1 MTATGIKE
9 KVVAQRVA
17 WIEEMLRGVAAL
29 PLDTFD
35 RFVADPRNVAAAD
48 SYVRRSLEAL
58 LDLGRHILAKGFGRA
73 VSEYREV
80 ARQLLAAGVLTEDDA
95 RVLGEMAGYR
105 NRLVHFYD
113 EVTPP
118 ELYRIC
124 TKRLSDV
131 TTIVNAFRT
140 WIEQHPERVD
150 RSL

>member
-1 MTATGIKE
+1 VTPTGLKE
-9 KVVAQRVA
+9 KVVAQRIA
-17 WIEEMLRGVAAL
+17 WIEEMLRGVAGL
-29 PLDTFD
+29 PMESLD

-58 LDLGRHILAKGFGRA
+58 LDLGRHILAGGFGRA
-73 VSEYREV
+73 VSEYRDV
-80 ARQLLAAGVLTEDDA
+80 ARQLLAAGVLREDAAHIMGD
-95 RVLGEMAGYR
+95 MAGYR

-124 TKRLSDV
+124 TERLSDV
-131 TTIVNAFRT
+131 TMIVNALRV
-140 WIEQHPERVD
+140 WIEQHPEHVD